1 MFSVASSA
9 VQGEQEHLCLR
20 RGPRAPGWTGNK
32 HQGPPC
38 GRGRYPVHP
47 VTVRSGKAEQTRLN
61 GSRSLDGETRRET
74 AVDSAAVDDGTMV
87 TVMPG
92 NGRLSASAIWPAVPP
107 CSGARLRRVTSLRAL
122 GRVGLRGEHLA
133 RGVVHHRQGLGRS
146 GAGAVREEHDI
157 ITCAVSG

>member
-1 MFSVASSA
+1 M
-9 VQGEQEHLCLR
+9 
-20 RGPRAPGWTGNK
+20 
-32 HQGPPC
+32 
-38 GRGRYPVHP
+38 
-47 VTVRSGKAEQTRLN
+47 
-61 GSRSLDGETRRET
+61 DGETRREI

-92 NGRLSASAIWPAVPP
+92 SWRLSMSAIWPAVPP
-107 CSGARLRRVTSLRAL
+107 CSGTRLRRVTSLRAL